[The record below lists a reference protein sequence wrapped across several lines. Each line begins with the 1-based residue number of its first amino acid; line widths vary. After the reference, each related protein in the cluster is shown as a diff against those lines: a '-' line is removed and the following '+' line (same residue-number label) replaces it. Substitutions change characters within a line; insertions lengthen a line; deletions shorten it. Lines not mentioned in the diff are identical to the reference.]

1 MLRFLEFCIKKWTL
15 KVNSMISILF
25 TKKYAQTFL
34 MQHFSQNFE
43 VKSVSFIQTELVDL
57 ELIKNQIQPN
67 THNYII
73 TSFRAA
79 KHIQPIGLT
88 GNFYCVGEKSAE
100 ILLQNPKNQVQT
112 FDNGQDLVKNFQ
124 ALNAEPITL
133 NSELIT
139 HNFIYFCSNIR
150 RDEIP
155 YGLRNLGHQVQ
166 EIITY
171 KTISQKVKMEN
182 DFDAYV
188 FFSPS
193 GVKSFQEQYAIPQ
206 KASIFAIGETTA
218 NAIEKA
224 FNKKALTPEKP
235 NIELLKKLIKTYF
248 DA

>member
-1 MLRFLEFCIKKWTL
+1 MPK
-15 KVNSMISILF
+15 ILF
-25 TKKYAQTFL
+25 TKYYPNGFL
-34 MQHFSQNFE
+34 PKEFNRFQIE
-43 VKSVSFIQTELVDL
+43 SVDFITTEMVDL

-67 THNYII
+67 IHNYII

-112 FDNGQDLVKNFQ
+112 FNNGQSLVEAIQ
-124 ALNAEPITL
+124 TH

-139 HNFIYFCSNIR
+139 HNFTYFCSNIR

-171 KTISQKVKMEN
+171 NTTSQKVKIEN

-235 NIELLKKLIKTYF
+235 NIELLTELIKTYF
-248 DA
+248 DAEK